1 MDAFLNEGN
10 ACFVG
15 EDYDRAVV
23 HYTTALEKEPTAK
36 LYENR
41 AAAYLKLG
49 EFQKVVEDID
59 AALAYPKVS
68 PIAHRRRGMGLFY
81 LGEFAAAKKSF
92 EAEISM
98 CESAAATTWVRKCEA
113 ELSGSTLPLRGLA
126 FGERVAKSARTEDTR
141 PPAQAAPAATE
152 APKPA
157 AAPAPVPEPAAE
169 ANRAIS
175 GRPKIRHEWYQSTS
189 HVMIT
194 IFAKKCT
201 KDDVNVEFED
211 RQVGVNI
218 KLPGSD
224 GEEYQQ
230 EWSLAFPV
238 DPAGC
243 SCEVTPVK
251 VELKLKKLEADN
263 HWKSLEP
270 KDLPIAAEVPAAY
283 PTSRPQKKDWAS
295 IDKEIDAE
303 LKAEKPEG
311 EEALNTLFR
320 QIYSNASEDTRRAMV
335 KSFQTSGGTV
345 LSTNW
350 DEVARADYEGKDRP
364 SAPEGQ
370 VWIDPKTG
378 KSKQ

>member
-1 MDAFLNEGN
+1 
-10 ACFVG
+10 
-15 EDYDRAVV
+15 
-23 HYTTALEKEPTAK
+23 
-36 LYENR
+36 
-41 AAAYLKLG
+41 
-49 EFQKVVEDID
+49 
-59 AALAYPKVS
+59 
-68 PIAHRRRGMGLFY
+68 
-81 LGEFAAAKKSF
+81 
-92 EAEISM
+92 
-98 CESAAATTWVRKCEA
+98 
-113 ELSGSTLPLRGLA
+113 
-126 FGERVAKSARTEDTR
+126 
-141 PPAQAAPAATE
+141 
-152 APKPA
+152 
-157 AAPAPVPEPAAE
+157 
-169 ANRAIS
+169 
-175 GRPKIRHEWYQSTS
+175 
-189 HVMIT
+189 MIT

-201 KDDVNVEFED
+201 QDDVAVEFGA
-211 RQVGVNI
+211 RQVGVTI

-243 SCEVTPVK
+243 SYEVTPVK
-251 VELKLKKLEADN
+251 VELKLKKSEADN

-270 KDLPIAAEVPAAY
+270 TDLPVAAEVPAAY

-370 VWIDPKTG
+370 VWVDPKTG